1 MKLAA
6 LYLSSSLIFGFVPTL
21 VVLAQ
26 AESASTEVIE
36 TCPMP
41 ERPSIPNGLKSS
53 EDEMIDAQ
61 RGIKDYITK
70 GEAVLACLDGL
81 RESWGETAT
90 EEQSQINMLFYN
102 KMVDEMSSTGELFN
116 SAVRAYKGRNQ

>member
-1 MKLAA
+1 MKSAS
-6 LYLSSSLIFGFVPTL
+6 LYLSCSLIFGIVSIQVAP
-21 VVLAQ
+21 AQ

-41 ERPSIPNGLKSS
+41 ERPSIPNGMKSS
-53 EDEMIDAQ
+53 EDEMIEAQ
-61 RGIKDYITK
+61 KGIKDYIGK

-81 RESWGETAT
+81 RDSWGETAT
-90 EEQSQINMLFYN
+90 EEQLQINMLFYN

-116 SAVRAYKGRNQ
+116 SAVRAYKGRN

>member
-6 LYLSSSLIFGFVPTL
+6 LYLSCSLILGIAPVQ
-21 VVLAQ
+21 VALAQ
-26 AESASTEVIE
+26 ADSASTEVIE

-53 EDEMIDAQ
+53 EEEMIEAQ
-61 RGIKDYITK
+61 KGIKDYITK
-70 GEAVLACLDGL
+70 GDAVLACLDGL

-90 EEQSQINMLFYN
+90 EEQLQINMLFYN
-102 KMVDEMSSTGELFN
+102 KMVDEMTSTGELFN

>member
-1 MKLAA
+1 MKSAS
-6 LYLSSSLIFGFVPTL
+6 LYLSCSLIFGIVSIQVAP
-21 VVLAQ
+21 VQ

-41 ERPSIPNGLKSS
+41 ERPSIPNGMKSS
-53 EDEMIDAQ
+53 EDEMIEAQ
-61 RGIKDYITK
+61 KGIKDYIAK
-70 GEAVLACLDGL
+70 GEDLLACLDEL

-90 EEQSQINMLFYN
+90 EEQQQINMLFYN

-116 SAVRAYKGRNQ
+116 SAVRAYKGRN

>member
-6 LYLSSSLIFGFVPTL
+6 LYLSCSLILGIAPVQ
-21 VVLAQ
+21 VALAQ
-26 AESASTEVIE
+26 ADAASTEVIE

-41 ERPSIPNGLKSS
+41 ERPSIPNGLKSN
-53 EDEMIDAQ
+53 EEEMIEAQ
-61 RGIKDYITK
+61 KGIKDYIAK
-70 GEAVLACLDGL
+70 GEAVLVCLDGL
-81 RESWGETAT
+81 RESWGETVT

-102 KMVDEMSSTGELFN
+102 KMVDEMTSTGELFN